1 LSEEEMTDHD
11 VKSLMGGPHS
21 LAHPWLEITNVK
33 YNDRVTRNK
42 LTRSIEDIVV
52 VNIREII

>member
-21 LAHPWLEITNVK
+21 LAYSWLEITNVK
-33 YNDRVTRNK
+33 YNELNTRNK

-52 VNIREII
+52 NIREII